1 MHSSQHTHCT
11 QHSHHPTTHHYSRW
25 NPIPV
30 WVWYF
35 KLAPVVAHAAAAILS
50 VAASEAS
57 VERTFS
63 AQDAVHTKKR
73 NRLLDESVEEEM
85 FVKFNTRAMQRKPHT
100 SHLGNYIELD
110 ERMEEVDEVP
120 FC

>member
-1 MHSSQHTHCT
+1 
-11 QHSHHPTTHHYSRW
+11 
-25 NPIPV
+25 
-30 WVWYF
+30 
-35 KLAPVVAHAAAAILS
+35 
-50 VAASEAS
+50 